1 MKKYKICV
9 YAICKNEEK
18 NLKGWLENVQ
28 EADKIFVL
36 DTGSTDS
43 SIEILKQAKENVVF
57 QTKKYQPFRFDEARN
72 DSLNMVDEDCDICV
86 CCDID
91 ERFIKNWRKIIEKNW
106 TADTKLLSYRYT
118 WNFNSDG
125 SEGTVFFIS
134 KIHSRHDFKWVHPVH
149 EVLQY
154 LKKEPCKKIQ
164 LPELKLFHYAD
175 NLKSRSSYLPLL
187 ELSIQEDPEDDRNMH
202 YLGREYMFH
211 KKYDEAINT
220 LNRHLTLKSATW
232 KDERAASY
240 RFIGRCQLAKNNFN
254 EAKISYL
261 KAICEA
267 PYLRE
272 AYIELAYLLYEQK
285 EYYGVIYWIEE
296 ALKIQDHS
304 LTYINEAF
312 AWNATPYD
320 LLSLAY
326 YFIHQKEKA
335 LEYVKKA
342 LQLSP
347 DNERIQKNKEIFEK
361 MA

>member
-57 QTKKYQPFRFDEARN
+57 QTKKYQSFRFDEARN

-106 TADTKLLSYRYT
+106 TAGTKLLSYRYT
-118 WNFNSDG
+118 WNFNPDG

-154 LKKEPCKKIQ
+154 LKKEPCKTIQ

-187 ELSIQEDPEDDRNMH
+187 ELSVQEDPKDDRNMH

-326 YFIHQKEKA
+326 YFTHQKEKA

-347 DNERIQKNKEIFEK
+347 DNDRIQKNKEIFEK